1 MEGLKKYEYL
11 HFTDPENTG
20 INETWLSYFM
30 NIARVVSSKSKDPS
44 TKVGAIAVDTTTKR
58 ILATGYN
65 GFPAGVKEKAE
76 RWERPT
82 KYAFVA
88 HSELNIV
95 ASAARFGINLT
106 GSTLFV
112 TLHPCVDCAK
122 VIASAGFKNVIY
134 IDEEMKPQAGRDW
147 VTLLEHS
154 KAIFSESGIGLYA
167 CREVKE
173 SQEKKHVIE
182 QPERHK
188 TWKGCVDK
196 WEDLSTKRNVQLGDL
211 IFVKHNSTLYE
222 WNGVIWVVIGE
233 YTHIV

>member
-1 MEGLKKYEYL
+1 MEGLKKYQYTNEL
-11 HFTDPENTG
+11 DDQRLG

-30 NIARVVSSKSKDPS
+30 NVARVISTKSKDPS
-44 TKVGAIAVDTTTKR
+44 TKVGAIAVDTTSKR

-65 GFPAGVKEKAE
+65 GFPAGVQERPE

-122 VIASAGFKNVIY
+122 VIASSGIRNVVY
-134 IDEEMKPQAGRDW
+134 IDTEMKPQAGRDW
-147 VTLLEHS
+147 ITLLKHS
-154 KAIFSESGIGLYA
+154 KDIFNESGIGLYA
-167 CREVKE
+167 CREVYEKPTPK
-173 SQEKKHVIE
+173 QEA
-182 QPERHK
+182 PEKHK
-188 TWKGCVDK
+188 TWKGCVDV
-196 WEDLSTKRNVQLGDL
+196 WDDLANKRDVKIGDL
-211 IFVKHNSTLYE
+211 IFVKHNNTLYE
-222 WNGVIWVVIGE
+222 WNGVIWTVIGE
-233 YTHIV
+233 YQRLI

>member
-1 MEGLKKYEYL
+1 MDGLRKYKYTNEL
-11 HFTDPENTG
+11 DGQKLG
-20 INETWLSYFM
+20 IDETWLSYFM
-30 NIARVVSSKSKDPS
+30 NVARVIASKSKDPS

-65 GFPAGVKEKAE
+65 GFPAGVKENAE

-95 ASAARFGINLT
+95 ASAARFGIKLT

-134 IDEEMKPQAGRDW
+134 IESEMKPQAGRDW
-147 VTLLEHS
+147 ITLLEHS

-167 CREVKE
+167 CKEVKE
-173 SQEKKHVIE
+173 IRQILPALPTPS
-182 QPERHK
+182 K
-188 TWKGCVDK
+188 TWRGCVDN
-196 WEDLSTKRNVQLGDL
+196 WEDLSAKCDMQPGDL
-211 IFVKHNSTLYE
+211 YLVKHNNVLYE
-222 WNGVIWVVIGE
+222 WNGVIWVVRSE
-233 YTHIV
+233 HNLLD